1 MQIRITCDCGHVIQA
16 DTATSGLNVWC
27 PACGRELAVPTVQPP
42 AGGAAPPSPIPISPQ
57 VALGSPAVPARAGGS
72 GLAVASMVCGI
83 AAMPLACCLW
93 MVALPVATAAV
104 IMGAISLA
112 KKKPGKGMAIAGVVV
127 GAAGVVLGL
136 AVLALLLLASGTLG
150 RGRRRVAAAPPSV
163 VTDMV
168 EDASGDAPPPVLTG
182 DQIAEELTGPL
193 QRSRDDGRAASEL
206 RRALAAYQR
215 RRTHPRYLYECVQR
229 FRSHL
234 AHSGR
239 TEPADP
245 EHARIFEAAGAKLVD
260 LVLEKYRRAGEY
272 QQDGQ
277 WAEAREKH
285 MELMRLLPDPSSAI
299 WRNAK
304 QQRDYC
310 RSRQEAEERGD
321 D

>member
-27 PACGRELAVPTVQPP
+27 PACGRELAVPTVQSP
-42 AGGAAPPSPIPISPQ
+42 AGGAALPPPIPVSPQ
-57 VALGSPAVPARAGGS
+57 VALPSPIVPARAGGS
-72 GLAVASMVCGI
+72 GLAIASLVCGI
-83 AAMPLACCLW
+83 AGMPLCCLW
-93 MVALPVATAAV
+93 MVSLPVATAAV

-193 QRSRDDGRAASEL
+193 QRSRDDRRAATEL

-215 RRTHPRYLYECVQR
+215 RRTHPRYLYECVQQ

-234 AHSGR
+234 AYSGR

-245 EHARIFEAAGAKLVD
+245 EHARIFEAASGELVD
-260 LVLEKYRRAGEY
+260 LVLEKYRQAGEY

-277 WAEAREKH
+277 WAEAREKY

-299 WRNAK
+299 LRNAR